1 MMEAAT
7 LILALAAFALAAGL
21 WIDKWWQR
29 RQVKKTLVEAM
40 RTAIAQR
47 AEMQRQ
53 ETSIVHSAP
62 SWRTYPK
69 GTN

>member
-1 MMEAAT
+1 MQVATFIIAA
-7 LILALAAFALAAGL
+7 IAFAMSAGL
-21 WIDKWWQR
+21 WFDKWWQR

-53 ETSIVHSAP
+53 EASIVYSAP